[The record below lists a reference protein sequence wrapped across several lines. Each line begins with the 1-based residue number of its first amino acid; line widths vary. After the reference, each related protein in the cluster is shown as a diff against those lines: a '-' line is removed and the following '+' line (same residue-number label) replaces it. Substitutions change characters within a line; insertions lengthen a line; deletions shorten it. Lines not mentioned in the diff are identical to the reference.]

1 MDMGGS
7 IFLLVAAP
15 FVGSFLG
22 VLVERLPVGRPVV
35 MGRSHCDACG
45 HALGPLEL
53 LPVVSW
59 LLSRRRCRHC
69 GARLSLFYP
78 MIELAASLVAAWALV
93 VVPWPPAAA
102 PAGLGWV
109 LLALPEIALR
119 HLILPDV
126 LTLPLMLAGLVLA
139 AFTPQMQLADHLV
152 GAVAGFLV
160 LWLVATLYRRLRG
173 REGLGL
179 GDAKLF
185 AAAGAWVGWQGLASV
200 LLIGAVGGLLWA
212 IAAVAVGRGRAPHEP
227 LGFGPFLAAGLW
239 LTWLYGPLGL
249 S

>member
-93 VVPWPPAAA
+93 VVPWPLAAA
-102 PAGLGWV
+102 TAGLGWV
-109 LLALPEIALR
+109 LLALAEKFQLDLSDLSSGEGDRLLSARP
-119 HLILPDV
+119 P
-126 LTLPLMLAGLVLA
+126 T
-139 AFTPQMQLADHLV
+139 FPQ
-152 GAVAGFLV
+152 
-160 LWLVATLYRRLRG
+160 T
-173 REGLGL
+173 
-179 GDAKLF
+179 
-185 AAAGAWVGWQGLASV
+185 
-200 LLIGAVGGLLWA
+200 IA
-212 IAAVAVGRGRAPHEP
+212 IAIGGGDV
-227 LGFGPFLAAGLW
+227 
-239 LTWLYGPLGL
+239 
-249 S
+249 